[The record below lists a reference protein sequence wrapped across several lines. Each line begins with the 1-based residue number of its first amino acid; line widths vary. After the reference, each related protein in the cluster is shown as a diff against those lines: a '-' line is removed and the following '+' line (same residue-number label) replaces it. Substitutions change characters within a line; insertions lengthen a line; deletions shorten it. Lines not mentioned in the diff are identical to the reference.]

1 MIEEEEEE
9 GWAEKRRGEGRRFKR
24 RGQENGRREHME
36 EV

>member
-9 GWAEKRRGEGRRFKR
+9 GWGEKRRGEGRRFKR
-24 RGQENGRREHME
+24 RDQENGRRGHME